1 MYICQFFLEGKE
13 NGVENGL
20 EKPSLEEK
28 CVPCVETSS
37 LALAVLNLIVSNFLF
52 RPFKITPGHKKTANQ
67 QLVTQVEQ
75 SMVSYSRRVNGLQG
89 TGQ

>member
-1 MYICQFFLEGKE
+1 MYICQCFLEGKE
-13 NGVENGL
+13 NGLENGL

-28 CVPCVETSS
+28 CIPGVEILS
-37 LALAVLNLIVSNFLF
+37 LASAVLHLIVSNFLF
-52 RPFKITPGHKKTANQ
+52 KSFKITPGHEKTTNH

-75 SMVSYSRRVNGLQG
+75 SMVSYSRHVNGLQG